1 MSSTSRESYDEFAMA
16 RSKKTTELFVRNFI
30 FGVEDSLVSTVGFIS
45 GVAAGGLSK
54 GNIFLAG
61 MVLIFVEAFSMG
73 VGSYLSEDSAEQ
85 FVEKKKDMSNNTII
99 AAVIM
104 FVSYFICGMIPLSP
118 YIVLE
123 VSQAFPISIIFSL
136 IALFLLGSLS
146 ARYFKR
152 NWLTHGIKMMLI
164 GGLAIAAG
172 IVVASFI

>member
-1 MSSTSRESYDEFAMA
+1 M
-16 RSKKTTELFVRNFI
+16 
-30 FGVEDSLVSTVGFIS
+30 VSTVGFVS
-45 GVAAGGLSK
+45 GIAAGGLSK

-85 FVEKKKDMSNNTII
+85 FVEKKTDKTNNTII

-104 FVSYFICGMIPLSP
+104 FISYLICGLIPLSP
-118 YIVLE
+118 YIFLDIP
-123 VSQAFPISIIFSL
+123 QAFPVSIVFSL
-136 IALFLLGSLS
+136 IALFLLGSIS

-152 NWLTHGIKMMLI
+152 KWLTHGTKMLII

-172 IVVASFI
+172 IVVAMFI